1 MITFTSLLGF
11 AGIFL
16 NNRTFLAI
24 FTLLLWVDFGLLV
37 APGYITYKQKTF
49 NLEGKI
55 NSQWSRYLGT
65 EGRLRIQDAV
75 CDFPS
80 FPKIIRL
87 TQILS
92 SCDAVVT
99 ILPLSRLPSLL
110 FVILDPISLVA
121 SHNIFVLNVAFSE
134 SGLQCRLPLSPLTF
148 SSFLPLYSAQI
159 TLPIDSVRD

>member
-1 MITFTSLLGF
+1 MILFTSLLGF

-16 NNRTFLAI
+16 NNRTFLAV
-24 FTLLLWVDFGLLV
+24 FTLLLWIDFGLLI

-55 NSQWSRYLGT
+55 NSQWSRDLGT

-75 CDFPS
+75 CQFS
-80 FPKIIRL
+80 FFSQDHSTDADI
-87 TQILS
+87 S
-92 SCDAVVT
+92 SCDAAVT
-99 ILPLSRLPSLL
+99 ILPSLRLLSPPS
-110 FVILDPISLVA
+110 VTLDPTSLAA
-121 SHNIFVLNVAFSE
+121 SHNTFILNVAFLG
-134 SGLQCRLPLSPLTF
+134 SGLQCRLPLSPLIF

>member
-1 MITFTSLLGF
+1 MILFTSLLGF

-16 NNRTFLAI
+16 NNRTFLAV
-24 FTLLLWVDFGLLV
+24 FTLLLWIDFGLLI

-55 NSQWSRYLGT
+55 NSQWSRDLGT

-75 CDFPS
+75 CQFSFFSQDHSTDADIFQLRCCGYYSPFVEATVSPS
-80 FPKIIRL
+80 
-87 TQILS
+87 
-92 SCDAVVT
+92 VT
-99 ILPLSRLPSLL
+99 
-110 FVILDPISLVA
+110 LDPTSLVA
-121 SHNIFVLNVAFSE
+121 SHNTFILNVAFLG